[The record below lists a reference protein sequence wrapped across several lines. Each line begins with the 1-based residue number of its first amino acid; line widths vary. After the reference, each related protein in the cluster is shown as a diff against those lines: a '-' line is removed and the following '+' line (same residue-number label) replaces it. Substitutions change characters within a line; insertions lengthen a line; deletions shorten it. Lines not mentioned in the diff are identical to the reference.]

1 MKHTRMIVS
10 TLAAALTLLS
20 ASAFAQNKP
29 EGFTCCNIRYESGGT
44 WISDINYVHPNLI
57 PLGSPAKVT
66 DYGRYRAAVT
76 INGTALRLGN
86 DYSRDLSNEAFA
98 ARWIVAEDPKKK
110 LATFPKATQDAI
122 KEMKVR
128 KGMTREQV
136 IMSLGPPV
144 TSENP
149 DAKGNVLRYWL
160 SSFDEFQVLF
170 DGDRVKEISG
180 HAMTLN
186 RVEAK

>member
-1 MKHTRMIVS
+1 MISKHLLATMLAISLAMVANQ
-10 TLAAALTLLS
+10 AAAQS
-20 ASAFAQNKP
+20 KP
-29 EGFTCCNIRYESGGT
+29 EGFTCCNLRYESGGD
-44 WISDINYVHPNLI
+44 WISDINYYHPNLI

-76 INGTALRLGN
+76 INGKPMRLGN
-86 DYSRDLSNEAFA
+86 DYSRDLSNELFA
-98 ARWIVAEDPKKK
+98 AKWIVTDDPKKK
-110 LATFPKATQDAI
+110 LAGYPKATQDAI

-136 IMSLGPPV
+136 IMSLGHPV

-149 DAKGNVLRYWL
+149 DPKANILRYWL
-160 SSFDEFQVLF
+160 GSFDEFQVVF
-170 DGDRVKEISG
+170 DGDRVKDVQG
-180 HAMTLN
+180 NQLTLN